1 MPTILRPGAHYL
13 HIALTQQGA
22 HGMQTVD
29 LLGLGHL
36 DYSFTQIRE
45 GAKKL
50 LSQENFDKQPTRHSG
65 EGRNDVSTETS
76 LVLGDSAPLRET
88 GIT

>member
-1 MPTILRPGAHYL
+1 
-13 HIALTQQGA
+13 
-22 HGMQTVD
+22 
-29 LLGLGHL
+29 L

-65 EGRNDVSTETS
+65 EGRNDVSTKTS
-76 LVLGDSAPLRET
+76 SVLGNSAPLRET